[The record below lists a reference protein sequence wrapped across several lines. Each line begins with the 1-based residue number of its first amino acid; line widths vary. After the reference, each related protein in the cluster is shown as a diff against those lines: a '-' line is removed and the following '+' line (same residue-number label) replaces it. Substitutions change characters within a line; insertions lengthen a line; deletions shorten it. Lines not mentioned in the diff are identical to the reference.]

1 MALSDYVI
9 AWLKE
14 CDDSAD
20 RVELYV
26 ISSRVFDKLRE
37 RNAMQEEIDQV
48 FRSLAPL
55 EFHERHAATSPWNC
69 FFAPKIESEEGRA
82 EFPNLAQLNS
92 QNVDE
97 WANLAKSLKR
107 PNLRA
112 RFADAVWELG
122 KRLGSAR
129 RDLYRFGRLASESYL
144 EMAASESKD
153 PLALL
158 NAVSRGIQLATQL
171 GASDLVDR
179 GYEFLMQYSDSVEQ
193 THVGLW
199 SAPFDRLLRLN
210 GLSEAQKS
218 RILEHHAQRF
228 DATVASGDIFRLEVI
243 GPSFAKYF
251 HDRRQYQRAKEITFA
266 YGEAILKSAAS
277 LSASLATHHIEGVL
291 EAYRRVGLKEETD
304 RVRLLLEE
312 KGKGVLAEMKS
323 QRFELR
329 LDLEAI
335 DTAIAEMI
343 DVSNPLVALYRLANN
358 CAPHPERLE
367 AEFEAAT
374 EGMLYHRLIPVGIIG
389 DDGLTVTTI
398 GTYDQDKE
406 GRLVMEL
413 ARDMNLKTTFFLSG
427 LEEWKKKFEL
437 GGIPD
442 TPSLFDSLLI
452 PPDRVTLFREGLLAF
467 EQEDYVK
474 CIHVLVFQVENS
486 LRELLRILGRPVSKS
501 TDDGNQPKNM
511 NDVLYDP
518 VVKDALDPKLWS
530 FLKVLYTDNRGMNL
544 RNLVAHGV
552 APAAA
557 FNRVNASLVVQSV
570 VFLALIRDK
579 ATYVVGD
586 QAEDPSTALVP
597 TEEKAEADRDI
608 PEGDGREIAV
618 ASVSPVV

>member
-1 MALSDYVI
+1 MALAEYVTS
-9 AWLKE
+9 WLNE
-14 CDDSAD
+14 CDSTN
-20 RVELYV
+20 RIELYL
-26 ISSRVFDKLRE
+26 ISSHVFDRLRE
-37 RNAMQEEIDQV
+37 RGTSRAEIDRI

-55 EFHERHAATSPWNC
+55 EFHECHAVTSPWDS
-69 FFAPKIESEEGRA
+69 FFAPKMAAEEGRD
-82 EFPNLAQLNS
+82 EFPNLALLNS
-92 QNVDE
+92 ENVDE
-97 WANLAKSLKR
+97 WAEVAESVEHPLLK
-107 PNLRA
+107 A

-122 KRLGSAR
+122 RRLGSAR
-129 RDLYRFGRLASESYL
+129 KDRYRFGRIASESYL
-144 EMAASESKD
+144 ELAGRTGNNPLEIINASARNIR
-153 PLALL
+153 LA
-158 NAVSRGIQLATQL
+158 IKL
-171 GASDLVDR
+171 GAGDLVDH
-179 GYEFLMQYSDSVEQ
+179 GFEFLMQYADSVEQ
-193 THVGLW
+193 AHVGLW
-199 SAPFDRLLRLN
+199 SAPFDRLLGLN
-210 GLSEAQKS
+210 GLSEEQRE
-218 RILEHHAQRF
+218 RILDRHTQRF
-228 DATVASGDIFRLEVI
+228 SATVAGGDIFRMEVI

-251 HDRRQYQRAKEITFA
+251 HDRRQYQRAKEITFS

-277 LSASLATHHIEGVL
+277 LNASLATHHIEGVL

-312 KGKGVLAEMKS
+312 KGKGVIAEMKS
-323 QRFELR
+323 QRFEIR

-335 DTAIAEMI
+335 NTAIAEMI

-358 CAPHPERLE
+358 CAPHPEKFE

-374 EGMLYHRLIPVGIIG
+374 EGLLYHRLIPVSIIG

-398 GTYDQDKE
+398 ETYDQDKE
-406 GRLVMEL
+406 GRLVMEF

-579 ATYVVGD
+579 AMYVVGD

>member
-1 MALSDYVI
+1 MALAEYVTS
-9 AWLKE
+9 WLNE
-14 CDDSAD
+14 CDSTN
-20 RVELYV
+20 RIELYL
-26 ISSRVFDKLRE
+26 ISSHVFDRLRE
-37 RNAMQEEIDQV
+37 RGTSRAEIDRI

-55 EFHERHAATSPWNC
+55 EFHECHAVTSPWDS
-69 FFAPKIESEEGRA
+69 FFAPKMAAEEGRD
-82 EFPNLAQLNS
+82 EFPNLALLNS
-92 QNVDE
+92 ENVDE
-97 WANLAKSLKR
+97 WAEVAESVEHPLLK
-107 PNLRA
+107 A

-122 KRLGSAR
+122 RRLGSAR
-129 RDLYRFGRLASESYL
+129 KDRYRFGRIASESYL
-144 EMAASESKD
+144 ELAGRTGNNPLEIINASARNIR
-153 PLALL
+153 LA
-158 NAVSRGIQLATQL
+158 IKL
-171 GASDLVDR
+171 GAGDLV
-179 GYEFLMQYSDSVEQ
+179 GHGFEFLMQYADSVEQ
-193 THVGLW
+193 AHVGLW
-199 SAPFDRLLRLN
+199 SAPFDRLLGLN
-210 GLSEAQKS
+210 GLSEEQRE
-218 RILEHHAQRF
+218 RILDRHTQRF
-228 DATVASGDIFRLEVI
+228 SATVAGGDIFRMEVI

-277 LSASLATHHIEGVL
+277 LNASLATHHIEGVL

-312 KGKGVLAEMKS
+312 KGKGVIAEMKS
-323 QRFELR
+323 QRFEIR
-329 LDLEAI
+329 LDLAAI
-335 DTAIAEMI
+335 NTAIAEMI

-358 CAPHPERLE
+358 CAPHPEKFE

-374 EGMLYHRLIPVGIIG
+374 EGLLYHRLIPVSIIG

-398 GTYDQDKE
+398 ETYDQDKE
-406 GRLVMEL
+406 GRLVMEF

-579 ATYVVGD
+579 AMYVVGD

-618 ASVSPVV
+618 ASVSSFV

>member
-1 MALSDYVI
+1 MAL
-9 AWLKE
+9 AE
-14 CDDSAD
+14 
-20 RVELYV
+20 YV
-26 ISSRVFDKLRE
+26 ISWLNECDSTNRIELYLISSHVFDRLRE
-37 RNAMQEEIDQV
+37 RGTSRAEIDRI

-55 EFHERHAATSPWNC
+55 EFHECHAVTSPWDS
-69 FFAPKIESEEGRA
+69 FFAPKMTAEEGRD
-82 EFPNLAQLNS
+82 EFPNLALLNS
-92 QNVDE
+92 ENVDE
-97 WANLAKSLKR
+97 WAEVAESVEHPLLK
-107 PNLRA
+107 A

-122 KRLGSAR
+122 RRLGSAR
-129 RDLYRFGRLASESYL
+129 KDRYRFGRIASESYL
-144 EMAASESKD
+144 ELAGRTGNNPLEIINASARNIR
-153 PLALL
+153 LAM
-158 NAVSRGIQLATQL
+158 QL
-171 GASDLVDR
+171 GAGDLVDH
-179 GYEFLMQYSDSVEQ
+179 GFEFLMQYADSVEQ
-193 THVGLW
+193 AHVGLW
-199 SAPFDRLLRLN
+199 SAPFDRLLGLN
-210 GLSEAQKS
+210 GLSEEQRE
-218 RILEHHAQRF
+218 RILDRHTQRF
-228 DATVASGDIFRLEVI
+228 SATVAGGDIFRMEVI

-277 LSASLATHHIEGVL
+277 LNASLATHHIEGVL

-323 QRFELR
+323 QRFEIR

-335 DTAIAEMI
+335 NTAIAEMI

-358 CAPHPERLE
+358 CAPHPEKFE

-374 EGMLYHRLIPVGIIG
+374 EGLLYHRLIPVGIIG

-579 ATYVVGD
+579 AMYVVGD

>member
-1 MALSDYVI
+1 MALAEYVTS
-9 AWLKE
+9 WLNE
-14 CDDSAD
+14 CDSTN
-20 RVELYV
+20 RIELYL
-26 ISSRVFDKLRE
+26 ISSHVFDRLRE
-37 RNAMQEEIDQV
+37 RGTSRAEIDRI

-55 EFHERHAATSPWNC
+55 EFHECHAVTSPWDS
-69 FFAPKIESEEGRA
+69 FFAPKMAAEEGRD
-82 EFPNLAQLNS
+82 EFPNLALLNS
-92 QNVDE
+92 ENVDE
-97 WANLAKSLKR
+97 WAEVAESVEHPLLK
-107 PNLRA
+107 A

-122 KRLGSAR
+122 RRLGSAR
-129 RDLYRFGRLASESYL
+129 KDRYRFGRIASESYL
-144 EMAASESKD
+144 ELAGRTGNNPLEIINASARNIR
-153 PLALL
+153 LA
-158 NAVSRGIQLATQL
+158 IKL
-171 GASDLVDR
+171 GAGDLVDH
-179 GYEFLMQYSDSVEQ
+179 GFEFLMQYADSVEQ
-193 THVGLW
+193 AHVGLW
-199 SAPFDRLLRLN
+199 SAPFDRLLGLN
-210 GLSEAQKS
+210 GLSEEQRE
-218 RILEHHAQRF
+218 RILDRHTQRF
-228 DATVASGDIFRLEVI
+228 SATVAGGDIFRMEVI

-277 LSASLATHHIEGVL
+277 LNASLATHHIEGVL

-312 KGKGVLAEMKS
+312 KGKGVIAEMKS
-323 QRFELR
+323 QRFEIR

-335 DTAIAEMI
+335 NTAIAEMI

-358 CAPHPERLE
+358 CAPHPEKFE

-374 EGMLYHRLIPVGIIG
+374 EGLLYHRLIPVSIIG

-398 GTYDQDKE
+398 ETYDQDKE
-406 GRLVMEL
+406 GRLVMEF

-618 ASVSPVV
+618 ASVSPFV

>member
-1 MALSDYVI
+1 MALAEYVTS
-9 AWLKE
+9 WLNE
-14 CDDSAD
+14 CDSTN
-20 RVELYV
+20 RIELYL
-26 ISSRVFDKLRE
+26 ISSHVFDRLRE
-37 RNAMQEEIDQV
+37 RGTSRAEIDRI

-55 EFHERHAATSPWNC
+55 EFHECHAVTSPWDS
-69 FFAPKIESEEGRA
+69 FFAPKMAAEEGRD
-82 EFPNLAQLNS
+82 EFPNLALLNS
-92 QNVDE
+92 ENVDE
-97 WANLAKSLKR
+97 WAEVAESVEHPLLK
-107 PNLRA
+107 A

-122 KRLGSAR
+122 RRLGSAR
-129 RDLYRFGRLASESYL
+129 KDRYRFGRIASESYL
-144 EMAASESKD
+144 ELAGRTGNNPLEIINASARNIR
-153 PLALL
+153 LA
-158 NAVSRGIQLATQL
+158 IKL
-171 GASDLVDR
+171 GAGDLVDH
-179 GYEFLMQYSDSVEQ
+179 GFEFLMQYADSVEQ
-193 THVGLW
+193 AHVGLW
-199 SAPFDRLLRLN
+199 SAPFDRLLGLN
-210 GLSEAQKS
+210 GLSEEQRE
-218 RILEHHAQRF
+218 RILDRHTQRF
-228 DATVASGDIFRLEVI
+228 SATVAGGDIFRMEVI

-277 LSASLATHHIEGVL
+277 LNASLATHHIEGVL

-312 KGKGVLAEMKS
+312 KGKGVIAEMKS
-323 QRFELR
+323 QRFEIR

-335 DTAIAEMI
+335 NTAIAEMI

-358 CAPHPERLE
+358 CAPHPEKFE

-374 EGMLYHRLIPVGIIG
+374 EGLLYHRLIPVSIIG

-398 GTYDQDKE
+398 ETYDQDKE
-406 GRLVMEL
+406 GRLVMEF

-618 ASVSPVV
+618 ASVSSFV

>member
-1 MALSDYVI
+1 VPVVGVLAI
-9 AWLKE
+9 AQIGDHE
-14 CDDSAD
+14 Q
-20 RVELYV
+20 V
-26 ISSRVFDKLRE
+26 RE
-37 RNAMQEEIDQV
+37 RILD
-48 FRSLAPL
+48 
-55 EFHERHAATSPWNC
+55 RHT
-69 FFAPKIESEEGRA
+69 
-82 EFPNLAQLNS
+82 
-92 QNVDE
+92 
-97 WANLAKSLKR
+97 
-107 PNLRA
+107 
-112 RFADAVWELG
+112 
-122 KRLGSAR
+122 
-129 RDLYRFGRLASESYL
+129 
-144 EMAASESKD
+144 
-153 PLALL
+153 
-158 NAVSRGIQLATQL
+158 
-171 GASDLVDR
+171 
-179 GYEFLMQYSDSVEQ
+179 
-193 THVGLW
+193 
-199 SAPFDRLLRLN
+199 
-210 GLSEAQKS
+210 
-218 RILEHHAQRF
+218 QRF
-228 DATVASGDIFRLEVI
+228 SATVAGGDIFRMEVI

-277 LSASLATHHIEGVL
+277 LNASLATHHIEGVL

-312 KGKGVLAEMKS
+312 KGKGVIAEMKS
-323 QRFELR
+323 QRFEIR

-335 DTAIAEMI
+335 NTAIAEMI

-358 CAPHPERLE
+358 CAPHPEKFE

-374 EGMLYHRLIPVGIIG
+374 EGLLYHRLIPVSIIG

-398 GTYDQDKE
+398 ETYDQDKE
-406 GRLVMEL
+406 GRLVMEF

>member
-1 MALSDYVI
+1 MALAEYVTS
-9 AWLKE
+9 WLNE
-14 CDDSAD
+14 CDSTN
-20 RVELYV
+20 RIELYL
-26 ISSRVFDKLRE
+26 ISSHVFDRLRE
-37 RNAMQEEIDQV
+37 RGTSRAEIDRI

-55 EFHERHAATSPWNC
+55 EFHECHAVTSPWDS
-69 FFAPKIESEEGRA
+69 FFAPKMAAEEGRD
-82 EFPNLAQLNS
+82 EFPNLALLNS
-92 QNVDE
+92 ENVDE
-97 WANLAKSLKR
+97 WAEVAESVEHPLLK
-107 PNLRA
+107 A

-122 KRLGSAR
+122 RRLGSAR
-129 RDLYRFGRLASESYL
+129 KDRYRFGRIASESYL
-144 EMAASESKD
+144 ELAGRTGNNPLEIINASARNIR
-153 PLALL
+153 LA
-158 NAVSRGIQLATQL
+158 IKL
-171 GASDLVDR
+171 GAGDLVDH
-179 GYEFLMQYSDSVEQ
+179 GFEFLMQYADSVEQ
-193 THVGLW
+193 AHVGLW
-199 SAPFDRLLRLN
+199 SAPFDRLLGLN
-210 GLSEAQKS
+210 GLSEEQRE
-218 RILEHHAQRF
+218 RILDRHTQRF
-228 DATVASGDIFRLEVI
+228 SATVAGGDIFRMEVI

-277 LSASLATHHIEGVL
+277 LNASLATHHIEGVL

-312 KGKGVLAEMKS
+312 KGKGVIAEMKS
-323 QRFELR
+323 QRFEIR

-335 DTAIAEMI
+335 NTAIAEMI

-358 CAPHPERLE
+358 CAPHPEKFE

-374 EGMLYHRLIPVGIIG
+374 EGLLYHRLIPVSIIG

-398 GTYDQDKE
+398 ETYDQDKE
-406 GRLVMEL
+406 GRLVMEF

>member
-1 MALSDYVI
+1 MA
-9 AWLKE
+9 A
-14 CDDSAD
+14 
-20 RVELYV
+20 
-26 ISSRVFDKLRE
+26 
-37 RNAMQEEIDQV
+37 
-48 FRSLAPL
+48 
-55 EFHERHAATSPWNC
+55 
-69 FFAPKIESEEGRA
+69 EEGRD
-82 EFPNLAQLNS
+82 EFPNLALLNS
-92 QNVDE
+92 ENVDE
-97 WANLAKSLKR
+97 WAEVAESVEHPLLK
-107 PNLRA
+107 A

-122 KRLGSAR
+122 RRLGSAR
-129 RDLYRFGRLASESYL
+129 KDRYRFGRIASESYL
-144 EMAASESKD
+144 ELAGRTGNNPLEIINASARNIR
-153 PLALL
+153 LA
-158 NAVSRGIQLATQL
+158 IKL
-171 GASDLVDR
+171 GAGDLV
-179 GYEFLMQYSDSVEQ
+179 GHGFEFLMQYADSVEQ
-193 THVGLW
+193 AHVGLW
-199 SAPFDRLLRLN
+199 SAPFDRLLGLN
-210 GLSEAQKS
+210 GLSEEQRE
-218 RILEHHAQRF
+218 RILDRHTQRF
-228 DATVASGDIFRLEVI
+228 SATVAGGDIFRMEVI

-251 HDRRQYQRAKEITFA
+251 HDRRQYQRAKEITFS

-277 LSASLATHHIEGVL
+277 LNASLATHHIEGVL

-312 KGKGVLAEMKS
+312 KGKGVIAEMKS
-323 QRFELR
+323 QRFEIR
-329 LDLEAI
+329 LDLAAI
-335 DTAIAEMI
+335 NTAIAEMI

-358 CAPHPERLE
+358 CAPHPEKFE

-374 EGMLYHRLIPVGIIG
+374 EGLLYHRLIPVSIIG

-398 GTYDQDKE
+398 ETYDQDKE
-406 GRLVMEL
+406 GRLVMEF

-579 ATYVVGD
+579 AMYVVGD

>member
-1 MALSDYVI
+1 
-9 AWLKE
+9 
-14 CDDSAD
+14 
-20 RVELYV
+20 
-26 ISSRVFDKLRE
+26 
-37 RNAMQEEIDQV
+37 
-48 FRSLAPL
+48 
-55 EFHERHAATSPWNC
+55 
-69 FFAPKIESEEGRA
+69 
-82 EFPNLAQLNS
+82 
-92 QNVDE
+92 
-97 WANLAKSLKR
+97 
-107 PNLRA
+107 
-112 RFADAVWELG
+112 
-122 KRLGSAR
+122 
-129 RDLYRFGRLASESYL
+129 
-144 EMAASESKD
+144 
-153 PLALL
+153 
-158 NAVSRGIQLATQL
+158 
-171 GASDLVDR
+171 
-179 GYEFLMQYSDSVEQ
+179 
-193 THVGLW
+193 
-199 SAPFDRLLRLN
+199 
-210 GLSEAQKS
+210 
-218 RILEHHAQRF
+218 
-228 DATVASGDIFRLEVI
+228 
-243 GPSFAKYF
+243 
-251 HDRRQYQRAKEITFA
+251 
-266 YGEAILKSAAS
+266 
-277 LSASLATHHIEGVL
+277 
-291 EAYRRVGLKEETD
+291 
-304 RVRLLLEE
+304 
-312 KGKGVLAEMKS
+312 
-323 QRFELR
+323 
-329 LDLEAI
+329 
-335 DTAIAEMI
+335 
-343 DVSNPLVALYRLANN
+343 VALYRLANN
-358 CAPHPERLE
+358 CAPHPEKFE

-374 EGMLYHRLIPVGIIG
+374 EGLLYHRLIPVSIIG

-398 GTYDQDKE
+398 ETYDQDME

-579 ATYVVGD
+579 AMYVVGD

>member
-1 MALSDYVI
+1 MALAEYVTS
-9 AWLKE
+9 WLNE
-14 CDDSAD
+14 CDSTN
-20 RVELYV
+20 RIELYL
-26 ISSRVFDKLRE
+26 ISSHVFDRLRE
-37 RNAMQEEIDQV
+37 RGTSRAEIDRI

-55 EFHERHAATSPWNC
+55 EFHECHAVTSPWDS
-69 FFAPKIESEEGRA
+69 FFAPKMAAEEGRD
-82 EFPNLAQLNS
+82 EFPNLALLNS
-92 QNVDE
+92 ENVDE
-97 WANLAKSLKR
+97 WAEVAESVEHPLLK
-107 PNLRA
+107 A

-122 KRLGSAR
+122 RRLGSAR
-129 RDLYRFGRLASESYL
+129 KDRYRFGRIASESYL
-144 EMAASESKD
+144 ELAGRTGNNPLEIINASARNIR
-153 PLALL
+153 LA
-158 NAVSRGIQLATQL
+158 IKL
-171 GASDLVDR
+171 GAGDLV
-179 GYEFLMQYSDSVEQ
+179 GHGFEFLMQYADSVEQ
-193 THVGLW
+193 AHVGLW
-199 SAPFDRLLRLN
+199 SAPFDRLLGLN
-210 GLSEAQKS
+210 GLSEEQRE
-218 RILEHHAQRF
+218 RILDRHTQRF
-228 DATVASGDIFRLEVI
+228 SATVAGGDIFRMEVI

-277 LSASLATHHIEGVL
+277 LNASLATHHIEGVL

-312 KGKGVLAEMKS
+312 KGKGVIAEMKS
-323 QRFELR
+323 QRFEIR

-335 DTAIAEMI
+335 NTAIAEMI

-358 CAPHPERLE
+358 CAPHPEKFE

-374 EGMLYHRLIPVGIIG
+374 EGLLYHRLIPVSIIG

-398 GTYDQDKE
+398 ETYDQDKE
-406 GRLVMEL
+406 GRLVMEF

-579 ATYVVGD
+579 AMYVVGD

-618 ASVSPVV
+618 ASVSSFV

>member
-1 MALSDYVI
+1 MALAEYVTS
-9 AWLKE
+9 WLNE
-14 CDDSAD
+14 CDSTN
-20 RVELYV
+20 RIELYL
-26 ISSRVFDKLRE
+26 ISSHVFDRLRE
-37 RNAMQEEIDQV
+37 RGTSRAEIDRI

-55 EFHERHAATSPWNC
+55 EFHECHAVTSPWDS
-69 FFAPKIESEEGRA
+69 FFAPKMAAEEGRD
-82 EFPNLAQLNS
+82 EFPNLALLNS
-92 QNVDE
+92 ENVDE
-97 WANLAKSLKR
+97 WAEVAESVEHPLLK
-107 PNLRA
+107 A

-122 KRLGSAR
+122 RRLGSAR
-129 RDLYRFGRLASESYL
+129 KDRYRFGRIASESYL
-144 EMAASESKD
+144 ELAGRTGNNPLEIINASARNIR
-153 PLALL
+153 LA
-158 NAVSRGIQLATQL
+158 IKL
-171 GASDLVDR
+171 GAGDLV
-179 GYEFLMQYSDSVEQ
+179 GHGFEFLMQYADSVEQ
-193 THVGLW
+193 AHVGLW
-199 SAPFDRLLRLN
+199 SAPFDRLLGLN
-210 GLSEAQKS
+210 GLSEEQRE
-218 RILEHHAQRF
+218 RILDRHTQRF
-228 DATVASGDIFRLEVI
+228 SATVAGGDIFRMEVI

-277 LSASLATHHIEGVL
+277 LNASLATHHIEGVL

-312 KGKGVLAEMKS
+312 KGKGVIAEMKS
-323 QRFELR
+323 QRFEIR
-329 LDLEAI
+329 LDLAAI
-335 DTAIAEMI
+335 NTAIAEMI

-358 CAPHPERLE
+358 CAPHPEKFE

-374 EGMLYHRLIPVGIIG
+374 EGLLYHRLIPVSIIG

-398 GTYDQDKE
+398 ETYDQDKE
-406 GRLVMEL
+406 GRLVMEF